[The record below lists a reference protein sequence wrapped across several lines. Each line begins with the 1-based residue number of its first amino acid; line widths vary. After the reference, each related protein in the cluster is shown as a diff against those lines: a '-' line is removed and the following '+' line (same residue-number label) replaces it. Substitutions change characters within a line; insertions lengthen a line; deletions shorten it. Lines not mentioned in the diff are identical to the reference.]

1 MTADIE
7 LNFGAPI
14 PKAEPG
20 SYPAMLVGIEPF
32 KINEGTAEEKTLI
45 RWDFSLDGL
54 EDPEVPG
61 QALVIDGVT
70 STATGERSKMRPWLV
85 ALIGKAPDERLS
97 LSALRDTA
105 VGRECLV
112 TVEINKSGYSKVE
125 NVARAIRKP
134 VTAPAP
140 APVAQP
146 GESIAKAAPGEF
158 DGVPTQPAEAPT
170 GDLPF

>member
-1 MTADIE
+1 MTDIE
-7 LNFGAPI
+7 LNFGAPV

-32 KINEGTAEEKTLI
+32 LINEGTPEQKTLI

-54 EDPEVPG
+54 EDPDAPG
-61 QALVIDGVT
+61 TALVIDGVT

-85 ALIGKAPDERLS
+85 ALIGKAPDEKLS

-134 VTAPAP
+134 ATAPAP
-140 APVAQP
+140 APQALP
-146 GESIAKAAPGEF
+146 GESIAQATGGFAGVEP
-158 DGVPTQPAEAPT
+158 VPTAEALPSN
-170 GDLPF
+170 LPFD